1 MFLWDHFFLS
11 VQSVRFELH
20 FLHPQYLRS
29 CFKIIVSPETE
40 VKN

>member
-1 MFLWDHFFLS
+1 MKKLYGNRVQLLS
-11 VQSVRFELH
+11 QFIL
-20 FLHPQYLRS
+20 LRS

>member
-1 MFLWDHFFLS
+1 MYQTGDTIQKTLD
-11 VQSVRFELH
+11 EI
-20 FLHPQYLRS
+20 LRS

>member
-1 MFLWDHFFLS
+1 MTNHQTTQWPF
-11 VQSVRFELH
+11 VKAGVAGVV
-20 FLHPQYLRS
+20 LRS